1 MVIFKD
7 ISNDK
12 PYRRFLDL
20 YKKAEEMNEPCIDI
34 ICLST
39 YDPKHKHV
47 NSRFLNLKFISN
59 DHWIFFSNYNSKKAK
74 EVEQHN
80 NVSMSIYWSTLDAQV
95 RLKGKISK
103 SPEIVSDEH
112 FRIRDNK
119 KNALSVSSRQSLK
132 VDSYETVLKNYDETL
147 QNYNFEERP
156 KYWGGYSFIPNY
168 FEFWEGHVSRIN
180 KRQVF
185 EQKKDTWI
193 EYFLQP

>member
-39 YDPKHKHV
+39 YDPKHKQV
-47 NSRFLNLKFISN
+47 NSRFLNLKYISN

-80 NVSMSIYWSTLDAQV
+80 NV
-95 RLKGKISK
+95 
-103 SPEIVSDEH
+103 
-112 FRIRDNK
+112 
-119 KNALSVSSRQSLK
+119 
-132 VDSYETVLKNYDETL
+132 
-147 QNYNFEERP
+147 
-156 KYWGGYSFIPNY
+156 
-168 FEFWEGHVSRIN
+168 
-180 KRQVF
+180 
-185 EQKKDTWI
+185 
-193 EYFLQP
+193 